1 MNGLIFPGQGSQS
14 VGMAKFLFDEYD
26 VCKKL
31 FNDASEAAEVDFEKM
46 IFEGPAEKLN
56 LTENT
61 QPALVLAS
69 SCYLE
74 ALKLKT
80 NLNFSAAAGHSL
92 GEYSA
97 LVACEVINFKDAIRA
112 VKARGKFMQEAVPV
126 GEGAMYAVMGLEPEA
141 ITKACLWAE
150 QESCLGP
157 LSPANFNAPGQI
169 VISGAKD
176 TATWLIENFKPEDFG
191 NPRRYKFI
199 PLKVSAPFHCK
210 LMQPAQ
216 EKMQAL
222 LSEIEFKRPT
232 APVVQNVSAKAE
244 SDPDRIK
251 QNLIEQ
257 ISAPVLWT
265 DCILEMKQKGIKQLF
280 EMGPGCV
287 LTGLVKKIDSEHFTN
302 FNMQTLEDLNLMTEA
317 MN

>member
-1 MNGLIFPGQGSQS
+1 
-14 VGMAKFLFDEYD
+14 
-26 VCKKL
+26 
-31 FNDASEAAEVDFEKM
+31 
-46 IFEGPAEKLN
+46 
-56 LTENT
+56 
-61 QPALVLAS
+61 
-69 SCYLE
+69 
-74 ALKLKT
+74 
-80 NLNFSAAAGHSL
+80 
-92 GEYSA
+92 
-97 LVACEVINFKDAIRA
+97 
-112 VKARGKFMQEAVPV
+112 
-126 GEGAMYAVMGLEPEA
+126 
-141 ITKACLWAE
+141 
-150 QESCLGP
+150 
-157 LSPANFNAPGQI
+157 
-169 VISGAKD
+169 
-176 TATWLIENFKPEDFG
+176 
-191 NPRRYKFI
+191 
-199 PLKVSAPFHCK
+199 
-210 LMQPAQ
+210 MQPAQ